1 MDDMAECGHLS
12 LYIGPMFSGKT
23 SRILDLYKKYKY
35 CGVIPLVINYMDDNR
50 YSDEDMLSTHDL
62 KMIPC
67 TRANALSEI
76 YDFDSN
82 EDKHK
87 FNDRTVILINEGQF
101 FPDILEWVR
110 RAIDPPYNKKVH
122 VCGLDGDFKREV
134 FGDIL
139 KLIPLSD
146 HVEKLTA
153 ICASCKQKAGI
164 FSKRITSNMEQK
176 DIGTSS
182 YIPLCRRCFNE
193 YKIETEVILEI

>member
-1 MDDMAECGHLS
+1 MADCGHLS

-50 YSDEDMLSTHDL
+50 YSDADMLSTHDL

-67 TRANALSEI
+67 TRANKLSEI
-76 YDFDSN
+76 YDFDDI

-101 FPDILEWVR
+101 FPDILDWVR

-146 HVEKLTA
+146 HVEKLSA
-153 ICASCKQKAGI
+153 ICACCKQKPGI

-182 YIPLCRRCFNE
+182 YIPLCRSCFNE
-193 YKIETEVILEI
+193 YKIEIGTTLDI

>member
-1 MDDMAECGHLS
+1 
-12 LYIGPMFSGKT
+12 
-23 SRILDLYKKYKY
+23 
-35 CGVIPLVINYMDDNR
+35 
-50 YSDEDMLSTHDL
+50 
-62 KMIPC
+62 MIPC
-67 TRANALSEI
+67 TRANTLSEI

-146 HVEKLTA
+146 HVEKLSA
-153 ICASCKQKAGI
+153 ICACCKQKPGI

-193 YKIETEVILEI
+193 YKIETGPTLDI

>member
-1 MDDMAECGHLS
+1 MDDMADCGHLS

-67 TRANALSEI
+67 TRANTLSEI

-139 KLIPLSD
+139 KLIPLAD

-153 ICASCKQKAGI
+153 ICASCKQKPGI

-193 YKIETEVILEI
+193 YKIEIEVILEI

>member
-1 MDDMAECGHLS
+1 MDDMTECGHLS
-12 LYIGPMFSGKT
+12 IYIGPMFSGKT

-67 TRANALSEI
+67 TRANTLSEI

-146 HVEKLTA
+146 HVEKLSA
-153 ICASCKQKAGI
+153 ICACCKQKPGI

-193 YKIETEVILEI
+193 YKIETGPTLDI